1 MSYDSKYNAN
11 NQSVYYGN
19 QAASAPSASY
29 GQIYPS
35 ASTSAYPMQNNAN
48 NNNFQNNQQLPAQ
61 PPPYSLNPDHEKAQK
76 EHKYRE
82 IINKYEI
89 SHFFSQKL
97 QVLFS
102 YKIVFIFD
110 DSGSMNTV
118 IKHLIFFLEW
128 INLI

>member
-1 MSYDSKYNAN
+1 MSYDSKYDAN

-19 QAASAPSASY
+19 QAASAPSAPY

-35 ASTSAYPMQNNAN
+35 ASTSAYPMQNNV
-48 NNNFQNNQQLPAQ
+48 NNNFQNNQQLPTQ

-82 IINKYEI
+82 IINKHEI

-97 QVLFS
+97 QILFS
-102 YKIVFIFD
+102 FKIVFIFD

-118 IKHLIFFLEW
+118 ITNLILFFKR